1 MRLRMRWGHNV
12 NQEDTEK
19 LLMTISNQLAIVVD
33 KLPAIEKRQQKFE
46 EIIAAQ
52 DAKINKAL
60 GGLGVLMLILTFF
73 KEAILAFFSR

>member
-1 MRLRMRWGHNV
+1 MT
-12 NQEDTEK
+12 QEDTEK
-19 LLMTISNQLAIVVD
+19 LLYEINAKLAIVVD

-60 GGLGVLMLILTFF
+60 GGLGALMLVLTFF
-73 KEAILAFFSR
+73 KEAIIAFFSR

>member
-1 MRLRMRWGHNV
+1 MRLRMQWGHSV

-33 KLPAIEKRQQKFE
+33 KLPAMEQRQQRFE
-46 EIIAAQ
+46 EKMVAQ
-52 DAKINKAL
+52 DEKINKAL
-60 GGLGVLMLILTFF
+60 GALGVLMLILTFF

>member
-1 MRLRMRWGHNV
+1 M

-60 GGLGVLMLILTFF
+60 GALGVLMLILTFF

>member
-1 MRLRMRWGHNV
+1 MQWGHNV

-33 KLPAIEKRQQKFE
+33 KLPAMEQRQQRFE
-46 EIIAAQ
+46 EKMVAQ
-52 DAKINKAL
+52 DEKINKAL

>member
-1 MRLRMRWGHNV
+1 MRWGHNV

>member
-1 MRLRMRWGHNV
+1 MHWGHSV

-33 KLPAIEKRQQKFE
+33 KLPAMEQRQQRFE
-46 EIIAAQ
+46 EKMVAQ
-52 DAKINKAL
+52 DEKINKAL
-60 GGLGVLMLILTFF
+60 GALGVLMLILTFF